1 MSSCRTIRSQFSD
14 YLDGNLSGIAM
25 QSVAKHLDHCRGC
38 FTEFGQ
44 WRNVQQSLANLGP
57 ARPPADLALRI
68 RVALSQ
74 ELAKTPRNALAS
86 WKVRWQNTVGPF
98 LLQAS
103 AGLAS
108 SIVLIGTMAFLI
120 GAFAAQPASA
130 RDEPL
135 GMATGPSFLN
145 WGLEGNSESLSG
157 KGAPVTVEVFVDT
170 QGRVYDYDILSG
182 PSDPAT
188 RASLERLLLSVKYE
202 PAQWFG
208 QPVRG
213 VALLSFAGVSVQG

>member
-25 QSVAKHLDHCRGC
+25 QSVAKHLDRCRGC
-38 FTEFGQ
+38 STEFEQ
-44 WRNVQQSLANLGP
+44 WRSVQQSLAHLGP

-130 RDEPL
+130 RDQPL